1 MPVVYSR
8 LRAIA
13 GRLERNES
21 KTPTLQA
28 TALVHEVYMRLLNQR
43 SIGWTDREHFF
54 SFAAQIM
61 RLILIDHAR
70 ARLSGKRGG
79 ASVHVPLHDE
89 IPWISVD
96 GEQILALNTA
106 LDELAIVDAGKV
118 KLVELRYVLGC
129 TAVICPGS
137 ATGRGRSR
145 NESTTLKMAV
155 LAPMPSASVRTA
167 TAVKPGLR
175 LICRTPYRTSCRKF
189 SK

>member
-70 ARLSGKRGG
+70 AAVWKARRGER
-79 ASVHVPLHDE
+79 AR
-89 IPWISVD
+89 
-96 GEQILALNTA
+96 A
-106 LDELAIVDAGKV
+106 
-118 KLVELRYVLGC
+118 
-129 TAVICPGS
+129 
-137 ATGRGRSR
+137 
-145 NESTTLKMAV
+145 
-155 LAPMPSASVRTA
+155 AP
-167 TAVKPGLR
+167 
-175 LICRTPYRTSCRKF
+175 
-189 SK
+189 